1 MAERRSELV
10 RFSAQLRTRALPG
23 VRWAAMDDRTDDDP
37 FEDWV
42 AEAIDALPAAFRD
55 HLGSVAIIIEDQ
67 PSPALLASLRVP
79 GLYGLYQGVP
89 RSTLGADHAATPSR
103 ITIYRETI
111 RRSFP
116 TAAAQRAKV
125 FDTVHHEI
133 AHHFGISD
141 ARLLELKASAGR
153 DRLR

>member
-1 MAERRSELV
+1 
-10 RFSAQLRTRALPG
+10 
-23 VRWAAMDDRTDDDP
+23 MDEVSDDE
-37 FEDWV
+37 FESWV
-42 AEAIDALPAAFRD
+42 AEAIDALPMAFRD
-55 HLGSVAIIIEDQ
+55 RLGSVAIVIEDE

-89 RSTLGADHAATPSR
+89 RSTLGADYAATASR

-116 TAAAQRAKV
+116 TVAAQRAKV
-125 FDTVHHEI
+125 FDTVQHEI

-141 ARLLELKASAGR
+141 ARLRELKASGGSRPGPA
-153 DRLR
+153 